1 MTRILCEVARDE
13 EPNFAFRGDR
23 KWDLA
28 KRPKMLDWPSNAGG
42 RVHRGAREDR
52 VYGCG
57 GGTTTASP
65 TQRARPDFT
74 VDRGGIAFIEE
85 NGGGP
90 NAYLLKK
97 RRQRTA
103 YERIV
108 DL

>member
-42 RVHRGAREDR
+42 HVHRGAREDR

-57 GGTTTASP
+57 SGTTTASP
-65 TQRARPDFT
+65 TQRAQDQT
-74 VDRGGIAFIEE
+74 SQVDRGGIAFIEG

-97 RRQRTA
+97 RRQRTTK
-103 YERIV
+103 V
-108 DL
+108 SPP